1 MEYVQAGDQEP
12 TYVIR
17 DPRPDAPQAAADAE
31 AKLLE
36 LHRRTGTLELTL
48 PGDPALLAESP
59 LQMSGWGA
67 TVDGPW
73 IVSRASHVVAASS
86 GYTTEITADT
96 PPPTTP

>member
-1 MEYVQAGDQEP
+1 MQSGDEEP

-17 DPRPDAPQAAADAE
+17 EPWPDAAQAAADAE

-48 PGDPALLAESP
+48 PGNPVLLAESP
-59 LQMSGWGA
+59 LQMSGWGT

-73 IVSRASHVVAASS
+73 IVGRATHVVAGSS
-86 GYTTEITADT
+86 GYTTEIAADT
-96 PPPTTP
+96 ARAAAP